1 MKNELKSST
10 TTTATKAERSNTQV
24 FKFVSFVSLHLSTFD
39 IFTQRQ
45 NKKNKNASNF
55 GSCQK
60 KVFKTLSDPFSVK
73 LRQKFCF

>member
-24 FKFVSFVSLHLSTFD
+24 FKFVSFVCTYQLLTFSPNGK
-39 IFTQRQ
+39 IRKTKTRQ
-45 NKKNKNASNF
+45 ILVLVKK
-55 GSCQK
+55 K

-73 LRQKFCF
+73 LRQKF